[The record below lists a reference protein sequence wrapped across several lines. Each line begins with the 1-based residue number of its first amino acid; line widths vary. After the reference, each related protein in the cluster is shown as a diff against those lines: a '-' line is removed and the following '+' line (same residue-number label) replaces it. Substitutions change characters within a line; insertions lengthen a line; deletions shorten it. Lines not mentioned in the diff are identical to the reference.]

1 MKGIVLAGGE
11 GTRLSP
17 LTKVIS
23 KQILPIYDKPMI
35 YYPISVLM
43 LAGIKEILIISTS
56 RDIVYFKDLLGDGS
70 NLGINF
76 YYKIQEKPRGLADA
90 FILGEK
96 FIGRSDVCL
105 VLGDNLFY
113 GANLQK
119 MLEISKK
126 ETSTE
131 KKAII
136 FGSYVPDP
144 ERYGV
149 VEFEGKKIISLEE
162 KPVNPKINYAV
173 VGLYFYTN
181 EVIEISK
188 NVRPSDR
195 GEIEISSVN
204 NGVLN
209 NNKLKLKLF
218 NRGITWLDTGTP
230 DSYNDA
236 NNFIKSIENRHGLKI
251 AALEEISLRMN
262 YITKDQL
269 RNYLKNKPQSN
280 YYNYLR
286 KFIT

>member
-70 NLGINF
+70 SLGINF

-96 FIGRSDVCL
+96 FIGNSDVCL

-149 VEFEGKKIISLEE
+149 VEFEGEKIISLEE
-162 KPVNPKINYAV
+162 KPVNPKSNYAV

-204 NGVLN
+204 NAFLN

-218 NRGITWLDTGTP
+218 NRGISWLDTGTP

>member
-1 MKGIVLAGGE
+1 
-11 GTRLSP
+11 
-17 LTKVIS
+17 
-23 KQILPIYDKPMI
+23 
-35 YYPISVLM
+35 
-43 LAGIKEILIISTS
+43 
-56 RDIVYFKDLLGDGS
+56 
-70 NLGINF
+70 
-76 YYKIQEKPRGLADA
+76 
-90 FILGEK
+90 
-96 FIGRSDVCL
+96 
-105 VLGDNLFY
+105 
-113 GANLQK
+113 

-162 KPVNPKINYAV
+162 KPVNPKSNYAV

-204 NGVLN
+204 NAFLN

-218 NRGITWLDTGTP
+218 NRGITWLDIGTP

-262 YITKDQL
+262 YITKDQE
-269 RNYLKNKPQSN
+269 
-280 YYNYLR
+280 
-286 KFIT
+286 II

>member
-70 NLGINF
+70 SLGINF

-96 FIGRSDVCL
+96 FIGNSDVCL

-149 VEFEGKKIISLEE
+149 VEFEGEKIISLEE
-162 KPVNPKINYAV
+162 KPVNPKSNYAV

-204 NGVLN
+204 NAFLN

>member
-1 MKGIVLAGGE
+1 M
-11 GTRLSP
+11 
-17 LTKVIS
+17 IS
-23 KQILPIYDKPMI
+23 HDILPN
-35 YYPISVLM
+35 SVLM

-149 VEFEGKKIISLEE
+149 VEFEGKK
-162 KPVNPKINYAV
+162 
-173 VGLYFYTN
+173 
-181 EVIEISK
+181 
-188 NVRPSDR
+188 
-195 GEIEISSVN
+195 
-204 NGVLN
+204 
-209 NNKLKLKLF
+209 LF
-218 NRGITWLDTGTP
+218 L
-230 DSYNDA
+230 
-236 NNFIKSIENRHGLKI
+236 
-251 AALEEISLRMN
+251 
-262 YITKDQL
+262 
-269 RNYLKNKPQSN
+269 
-280 YYNYLR
+280 
-286 KFIT
+286 

>member
-162 KPVNPKINYAV
+162 KPVNPKSNYAV

-204 NGVLN
+204 NAFLN